1 MRAPPALELTALTA
15 GYRDVPIIHEISFA
29 LAPGSITTLI
39 GGNGAGK
46 STLLRAIYGTN
57 RWFSGQIVYR
67 GEDIHALEPSER
79 LRRGIAFVPQ
89 GRCNFPSMSV
99 AENLKLGCYTLAA
112 RLHRARIDRVLSLF
126 PMLRTKW
133 SSAAGNLSGG
143 EQQVLEIAMVLVT
156 EPSLLLL
163 DEPSLGLSP
172 KMQAEVFAAVR
183 DIAAHGVTVLVV
195 EQNVHGALLVS
206 DTAVVMELGRK
217 FMEGPAAT
225 VRDDPRIR
233 EAYLGGNIKE
243 SIEA

>member
-1 MRAPPALELTALTA
+1 MNTPPALELVGLTA
-15 GYRDVPIIHEISFA
+15 GYGDTPIVHDFSTRLPA
-29 LAPGSITTLI
+29 GSITTLI

-57 RWFSGQIVYR
+57 RWFAGQIVYQ
-67 GEDIHALEPSER
+67 GEDIHSLPATER

-89 GRCNFPSMSV
+89 GRCNFPAMSV
-99 AENLKLGCYTLAA
+99 AENLKLGCYILPR
-112 RLHRARIDRVLSLF
+112 RLHRPRIDRVTELF
-126 PMLRTKW
+126 PMLREKW

-143 EQQVLEIAMVLVT
+143 EQQVLETAMVLLT

-172 KMQAEVFAAVR
+172 KMQAEVFTAVR
-183 DIAAHGVTVLVV
+183 GIARTGVTALVV
-195 EQNVHGALLVS
+195 EQNVHGALMVS
-206 DTAVVMELGRK
+206 DTAIVMELGRK
-217 FMEGPAAT
+217 FMEGPAAE

-243 SIEA
+243 PA

>member
-1 MRAPPALELTALTA
+1 MSLLPALELIGLTA
-15 GYRDVPIIHEISFA
+15 GYRDVPIVHDISLA
-29 LAPGSITTLI
+29 LSPGTITTLI

-67 GEDIHALEPSER
+67 GEDIHTLEPSER

-112 RLHRARIDRVLSLF
+112 RFHRARIERVITLF
-126 PMLRTKW
+126 PMLGAKW
-133 SSAAGNLSGG
+133 SLAAGNLSGG
-143 EQQVLEIAMVLVT
+143 EQQLLESAMVLVT

-172 KMQAEVFAAVR
+172 KMQADVFAAVR
-183 DIAAHGVTVLVV
+183 DIASQGVTVLVV
-195 EQNVHGALLVS
+195 EQNVHGALLIS
-206 DTAVVMELGRK
+206 NTAIVMELGRK
-217 FMEGPAAT
+217 FMEGPAAI
-225 VRDDPRIR
+225 VREDARIR

-243 SIEA
+243 ANGG